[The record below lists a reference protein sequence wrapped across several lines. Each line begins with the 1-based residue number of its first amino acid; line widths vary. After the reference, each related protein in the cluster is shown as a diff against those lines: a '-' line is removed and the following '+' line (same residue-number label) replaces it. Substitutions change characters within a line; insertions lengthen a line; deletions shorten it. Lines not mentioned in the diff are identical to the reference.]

1 MLLGSLLNDGG
12 VSRTIVWALHC
23 LQSPMTI
30 CPLVSQPFSITGN
43 CEDSEGSVG
52 GCGTAGVCGGGSG
65 GGGDG
70 FCGVDCTGGGVGGA
84 STGGGACGDGVRSG
98 GGGHGVRGVGCT
110 GGVLVVCPLLE
121 VLVVVV

>member
-65 GGGDG
+65 GGGDV
-70 FCGVDCTGGGVGGA
+70 FVGLI
-84 STGGGACGDGVRSG
+84 VL
-98 GGGHGVRGVGCT
+98 V
-110 GGVLVVCPLLE
+110 GVLVVRPLVE
-121 VLVVVV
+121 VLVVMV